1 MPVGQ
6 RDENARWAGDEEER
20 KGGSAREPEDEAD
33 ALAVR
38 QAAETGP
45 DGGRCVYDG

>member
-20 KGGSAREPEDEAD
+20 KGRGERDEEQKTSAGA
-33 ALAVR
+33 
-38 QAAETGP
+38 
-45 DGGRCVYDG
+45 